1 MSKWNFS
8 IQFNSVAQPCLT
20 HCDPMDCSRP
30 GLPVRHHLPE
40 FTQTH
45 PSSSLPGQ
53 QQLEHALSTEE
64 KPSPPHFCQHQG
76 TLGALLEALE
86 QQSARLLTLCVICR
100 PASLASSG
108 ICQKCRASGP
118 VQDLL
123 SWSLHFNQIP
133 MVISHVRVGEAL
145 TYSIILMPGCI
156 TDARVAPPESDSLA
170 WVHLGMSR
178 CPEDL

>member
-1 MSKWNFS
+1 MTFYPRLTFGEHPQDRAPFIPGRLPGRAHS
-8 IQFNSVAQPCLT
+8 CLN
-20 HCDPMDCSRP
+20 PAAAGP
-30 GLPVRHHLPE
+30 
-40 FTQTH
+40 QA